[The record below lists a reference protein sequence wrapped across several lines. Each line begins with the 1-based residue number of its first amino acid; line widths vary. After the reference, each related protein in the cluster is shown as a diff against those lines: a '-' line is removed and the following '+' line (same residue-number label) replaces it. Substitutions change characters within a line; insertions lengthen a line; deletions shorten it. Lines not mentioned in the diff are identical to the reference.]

1 MAGAAPRV
9 GAGKGARN
17 VGVKGIQ
24 KAVGKGDSRRAR
36 GSRRGSG
43 GPSSGSNWALLPRVA
58 GSHAD
63 RPPERLRRPGRGGG
77 FGFPEGEEEEPAL
90 DRGLRG
96 REAEQHGAQTNSS
109 VSAQFRGSGCRAPSG
124 EEGLL
129 CACTGVTF
137 VQLSPTSQVFGANF
151 CEEGCE
157 KLFSASCCPYG
168 DRSPTSELRAQVPMW
183 SNSYFSPSSDQKR
196 LKQQIVYNS
205 FSYGF

>member
-129 CACTGVTF
+129 STFWRLALQSVT
-137 VQLSPTSQVFGANF
+137 
-151 CEEGCE
+151 
-157 KLFSASCCPYG
+157 CCV
-168 DRSPTSELRAQVPMW
+168 LAQVSPL
-183 SNSYFSPSSDQKR
+183 SSYHQHPRSLEPIFARKAVKSCSQQAAVLMEIGAPLQSSGLRSQCGVIAIS
-196 LKQQIVYNS
+196 LLPP
-205 FSYGF
+205 